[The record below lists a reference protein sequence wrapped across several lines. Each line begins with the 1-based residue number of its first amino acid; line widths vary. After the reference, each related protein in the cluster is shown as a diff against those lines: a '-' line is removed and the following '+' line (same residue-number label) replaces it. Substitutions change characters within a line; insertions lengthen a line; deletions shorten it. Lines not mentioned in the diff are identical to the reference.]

1 MVAES
6 TGTAGLGLRGGTHSS
21 SVVPR
26 VATGTAVCGDGGT
39 CGVSGLCGV
48 LGTGNTG
55 VTCTGEAWLTSP
67 AGIAECCSVS
77 AGFAAATKAERFRR
91 SVPLSVVT
99 R

>member
-1 MVAES
+1 M
-6 TGTAGLGLRGGTHSS
+6 
-21 SVVPR
+21 
-26 VATGTAVCGDGGT
+26 
-39 CGVSGLCGV
+39 

-55 VTCTGEAWLTSP
+55 VTSTGEAGLTSP

-77 AGFAAATKAERFRR
+77 AGLAAATKAERFLR

>member
-1 MVAES
+1 M
-6 TGTAGLGLRGGTHSS
+6 
-21 SVVPR
+21 
-26 VATGTAVCGDGGT
+26 
-39 CGVSGLCGV
+39 

-67 AGIAECCSVS
+67 AGMAECCSVS
-77 AGFAAATKAERFRR
+77 AGFAAATKAEFRR